1 VLEGAVPVWSSAFTA
16 YVRDELGY
24 RTDLSYRLL
33 ARDVGRHWDYGT
45 SATQQG
51 FAGAI
56 DDLQHARTINPHLRT
71 LIAHGYTDLVTP
83 YFASR
88 YLIDQLP
95 SLTGAAP
102 IEVKTYPGGHMLYM
116 RADSRRALREDVA
129 ALYRAA
135 LAPSP

>member
-1 VLEGAVPVWSSAFTA
+1 VLDGAVPVWTTAFTA

-24 RTDLSYRLL
+24 RTDLQYRLL
-33 ARDVGRHWDYGT
+33 ARDVGRNWNYGT
-45 SATQQG
+45 SPTQQG

-56 DDLQHARTINPHLRT
+56 DDLQGARAVNPRLRA

-88 YLIDQLP
+88 YLVDQLP
-95 SLTGAAP
+95 PLPGAVP
-102 IEVKTYPGGHMLYM
+102 IEVKTYPGGHMLYT
-116 RADSRRALREDVA
+116 RADSRRALRDDVA

-135 LAPSP
+135 LAPP